1 VALLRR
7 DVGPYLRTA
16 LLGIALWIIY
26 DSVFIAQ
33 GALWHVEKGM
43 RVPWGRLTANYL
55 DSVFF
60 GLFAPLAVWVST
72 RWPFGRD
79 GWRPAAVAHVITGSL
94 IHLVYIATVQQIRPL
109 LAVLL
114 DSPYIAR
121 PTTRILFMQTYLGAL
136 LMYTLMVLVSHGVLY
151 YRRWRER
158 ELRASRLEAQLAQAQ
173 LEMLRMQLHPHFLF
187 NTLHSVSA
195 LMHSDVKA
203 ADRILALL
211 GDLLRDSF
219 DKVGAQEVTLKQE
232 LDFVD
237 RYLEIE
243 RTRFRDRLSVK
254 TLVDPE
260 AWDVPVPNLLLQPL
274 VENAIRHG
282 ISRRAGAGHLV
293 ITAARAG
300 NKLVL
305 GVIDDGPGL
314 PGEGMLRGRGG
325 VGLANTQARL
335 QQLYGA
341 EASLELRS
349 RADAAGVEVR
359 IELPVRAAISAE
371 PPRAPA
377 SDAGSPPVVH

>member
-1 VALLRR
+1 MSLLRR
-7 DVGPYLRTA
+7 DVSPYLRMA
-16 LLGIALWIIY
+16 AWGVGLWIVY

-33 GALWHVEKGM
+33 SVLWHLEKGM

-60 GLFAPLAVWVST
+60 GLVAPVAVWIST
-72 RWPFGRD
+72 RWPLARD
-79 GWRPAAVAHVITGSL
+79 AWPRAALAHLLAGSL
-94 IHLVYIATVQQIRPL
+94 IHLGYIVTVQPIRPFYAL
-109 LAVLL
+109 FF
-114 DSPYIAR
+114 DDPNIAR
-121 PTTRILFMQTYLGAL
+121 PTTWILFVQTYLGAL
-136 LMYTLMVLVSHGVLY
+136 LMYVQMAFVSHGVLF

-173 LEMLRMQLHPHFLF
+173 LQMLRMQLHPHFLF

-195 LMHSDVKA
+195 LMHTDVKA

-211 GDLLRDSF
+211 GDLLRDSL

-243 RTRFRDRLSVK
+243 RTRFRDRLAVK

-282 ISRRAGAGHLV
+282 ISRRAGTGHLV
-293 ITAARAG
+293 ITAARVG
-300 NKLVL
+300 NRLVL
-305 GVIDDGPGL
+305 SVSDDGPGL
-314 PGEGMLRGRGG
+314 PAEGMVRSRGG

-335 QQLYGA
+335 QQLYGSDA
-341 EASLELRS
+341 LLELRS
-349 RADAAGVEVR
+349 RADGRGVEARVE
-359 IELPVRAAISAE
+359 IPVRATTPARAQAE
-371 PPRAPA
+371 PREAPQA
-377 SDAGSPPVVH
+377 IH